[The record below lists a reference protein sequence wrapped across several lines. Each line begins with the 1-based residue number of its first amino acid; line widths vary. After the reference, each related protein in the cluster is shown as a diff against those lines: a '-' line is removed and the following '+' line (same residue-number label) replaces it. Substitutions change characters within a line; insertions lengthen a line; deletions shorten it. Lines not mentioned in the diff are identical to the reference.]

1 MLTRAFVYSTDLAY
15 LYLFVNDSFYHS
27 NHSPI
32 HAFAIDLLIVPQ
44 PNRATVSFSC
54 LLSGPF
60 LFSAL
65 SRFSEA
71 YCPLF
76 LVSHLAVSPLF
87 AVYLCLLYYLE
98 PRIIDKHGYSIGICS
113 AARNRVLPISCV

>member
-1 MLTRAFVYSTDLAY
+1 DL
-15 LYLFVNDSFYHS
+15 S
-27 NHSPI
+27 
-32 HAFAIDLLIVPQ
+32 IVPQ
-44 PNRATVSFSC
+44 PNCATVSFSC

-76 LVSHLAVSPLF
+76 LVFHLANHESSINTVIRLEF
-87 AVYLCLLYYLE
+87 VLLPVIVFCPY
-98 PRIIDKHGYSIGICS
+98 RACS
-113 AARNRVLPISCV
+113 